1 MNIKLVKNTD
11 KELIDYMDKNGIP
24 FLSVS
29 VDDYRQLMP
38 KRYEL
43 DHDYFVCPNCNEKA
57 LFALKHNDG
66 YFFVAG
72 KCSNCNEWQSFT
84 YHKNTEEIS

>member
-1 MNIKLVKNTD
+1 MNIKLVKNSD

-29 VDDYRQLMP
+29 IDDYRRLMP
-38 KRYEL
+38 KRYEQ
-43 DHDYFVCPNCNEKA
+43 DRDYFICHNCNKKS
-57 LFALKHNDG
+57 LFALKYNDG

-72 KCSNCNEWQSFT
+72 ECSHCHKWQNFT
-84 YHKNTEEIS
+84 YHKNTEEIR